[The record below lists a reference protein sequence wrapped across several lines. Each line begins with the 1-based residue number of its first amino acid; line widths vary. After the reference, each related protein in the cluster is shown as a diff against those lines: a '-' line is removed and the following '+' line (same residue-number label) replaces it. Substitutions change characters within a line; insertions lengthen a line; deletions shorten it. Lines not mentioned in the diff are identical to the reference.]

1 MRRRGILPA
10 LLLLL
15 AAPASG
21 QQALPLGIAIESD
34 RPSFCVGMQL
44 VPPGHLQVEG
54 GLTLQRS
61 GRSSPGVVGE
71 LSFRVPL
78 SDHVELDLAP
88 PSWAWQIE
96 RDEDSPPDARSEGFL
111 DPSVG
116 VKWRIVDGASWDVG
130 LDVNVVLP
138 LGTRGVGAP
147 GLQGS
152 ALLVL
157 EESLF
162 GGTQL
167 TLNAGWGS
175 FWGEAG
181 PSGKRYGA
189 GLGGASFEVPVS
201 APVALFAEL
210 FGWSS
215 RDPGGPENGVVQAG
229 IQWLATPR
237 LMLDFRLGTGLGPG
251 APELVVGA
259 GAGVLF

>member
-1 MRRRGILPA
+1 MRLRRVLPV
-10 LLLLL
+10 LLLL
-15 AAPASG
+15 ASPAQG
-21 QQALPLGIAIESD
+21 QQALPLGVPIESD

-61 GRSSPGVVGE
+61 GSSTPGVVGE

-78 SDHVELDLAP
+78 SGRVELDLST

-96 RDEDSPPDARSEGFL
+96 HDRDAPPDAKSEGFL

-116 VKWRIVDGASWDVG
+116 LKWRIVDGASWDVG
-130 LDVNVVLP
+130 LDVNVVVP

-157 EESLF
+157 EETFF

-175 FWGEAG
+175 SWGEVAG
-181 PSGKRYGA
+181 AGARYGA
-189 GLGGASFEVPVS
+189 GLGGASLEVPVS
-201 APVALFAEL
+201 APLALFAEL
-210 FGWSS
+210 FGWTS
-215 RDPGGPENGVVQAG
+215 RDPGGPASGVVQAG
-229 IQWLATPR
+229 LQWLATPR
-237 LMLDFRLGTGLGPG
+237 LMLDFRVGTGLGPG
-251 APELVVGA
+251 APELVIGA